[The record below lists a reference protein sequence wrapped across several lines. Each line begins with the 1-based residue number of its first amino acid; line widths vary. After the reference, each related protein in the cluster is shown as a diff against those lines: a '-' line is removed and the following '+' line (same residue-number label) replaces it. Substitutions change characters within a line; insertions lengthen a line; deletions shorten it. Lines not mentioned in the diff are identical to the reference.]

1 MHPKQV
7 GSVMSAAGAVDNG
20 GQLGAK
26 DTGGRDLAAVAL
38 NGRCDKPV
46 IYRARKLVA
55 EADVASNR

>member
-1 MHPKQV
+1 
-7 GSVMSAAGAVDNG
+7 MSAAGAVDNG